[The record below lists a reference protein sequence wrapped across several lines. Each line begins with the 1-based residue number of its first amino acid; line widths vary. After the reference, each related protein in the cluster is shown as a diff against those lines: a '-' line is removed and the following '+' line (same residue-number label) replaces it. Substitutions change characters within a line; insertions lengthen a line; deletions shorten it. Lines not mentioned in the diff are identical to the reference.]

1 VVDGAQTQHP
11 SFLGD
16 IEMKQWF
23 AVGTLVLAGTLVGCG
38 EQNKVEK
45 KTTVT
50 TPHGS
55 TTVTHKETVEK
66 TGDHKTDAKD
76 ADTARPVETTPPAD
90 TPAAPTE
97 PKAE

>member
-1 VVDGAQTQHP
+1 
-11 SFLGD
+11 
-16 IEMKQWF
+16 MKQWF
-23 AVGTLVLAGTLVGCG
+23 AVGTLVLAGALVGCG

-76 ADTARPVETTPPAD
+76 KDTTAPVETPPVE
-90 TPAAPTE
+90 PAPTE